1 MSWLVAGADLEKG
14 TVMSTTRARDLG
26 LPLPGTPGPFNA
38 ITDVP
43 GVEVGFSTIKSLAVA
58 PGDRQIYTGVT
69 AVLPR
74 GHARAA
80 TPVWAGQ
87 FDLNGNGEMTGTHWI
102 ADAGYFLGPV
112 CLTNS
117 HSVGIV
123 HHAAVGWMIEQYPQ
137 YFVHHAWAMPVVAET
152 YDGMVNDICGRHI
165 AERHALEALRGAR
178 SGAVEE
184 GNVGG
189 GAGNSTYEFKGGTG
203 TSSRRCTIGERCY
216 TVGVLVQSNFGARRD
231 LKVLGVPVGEHMP
244 QSALQSSRGGREH
257 GSIVVLIATDAPLN
271 PAQLHRLAK
280 RGAIGIG
287 RTGTRGGHYSGDL
300 ILAFSVANETYLPAI
315 GEAQPHSFRAEW
327 LNDALLDD
335 LYGPAVEAIEESI
348 LNALIAAESVPTIK
362 PPGSTLQ
369 AIDHAELLA
378 VLRSY
383 GRLQRV

>member
-1 MSWLVAGADLEKG
+1 MSM
-14 TVMSTTRARDLG
+14 TRRRARDLG
-26 LPLPGTPGPFNA
+26 LPLPGTPGPCNA

-43 GVEVGFSTIKSLAVA
+43 GVEVGFATLKSLACG

-74 GHARAA
+74 GHARTA

-102 ADAGYFLGPV
+102 ADAGYFLGPI
-112 CLTNS
+112 CLTNT

-137 YFVHHAWAMPVVAET
+137 HFAHHAWAMPVVAET

-165 AERHALEALRGAR
+165 EERHALEALRGAR
-178 SGAVEE
+178 GGAVQE

-203 TSSRRCTIGERCY
+203 TSSRNCSIGEHCY
-216 TVGVLVQSNFGARRD
+216 RVGVLVQSNFGARRD
-231 LKVLGVPVGEHMP
+231 LKVLGVPVGAHLPREDGDP
-244 QSALQSSRGGREH
+244 AGGACEQ
-257 GSIVVLIATDAPLN
+257 GSIIVVIATDAPLS
-271 PAQLHRLAK
+271 ATQLHRLAK
-280 RGAIGIG
+280 RGALGIG

-315 GEAQPHSFRAEW
+315 GEQQPHSFRTEW
-327 LNDALLDD
+327 LNDALLDEI
-335 LYGPAVEAIEESI
+335 YGPTVEAIEESI
-348 LNALIAAESVPTIK
+348 LNAMLAAESVPTYK
-362 PPGSTLQ
+362 PAGRVLQ
-369 AIDHAELLA
+369 AIDHAQLMQ
-378 VLRSY
+378 VMRIH
-383 GRLQRV
+383 GRA

>member
-1 MSWLVAGADLEKG
+1 MPPTRK
-14 TVMSTTRARDLG
+14 RARDIG

-43 GVEVGFSTIKSLAVA
+43 GVEVGFSTLKSLASKA
-58 PGDRQIYTGVT
+58 GDRQIYTGVT

-74 GHARAA
+74 GHARTA

-112 CLTNS
+112 CLTNT

-123 HHAAVGWMIEQYPQ
+123 HHAAVGWMIEQYAQ
-137 YFVHHAWAMPVVAET
+137 HFTHHAWAMPVVAET

-165 AERHALEALRGAR
+165 EERHALEALQGAR
-178 SGAVEE
+178 GGAVEE

-203 TSSRRCTIGERCY
+203 TSSRRCAIGERSY

-231 LKVLGVPVGEHMP
+231 LKVLGVPVGAHLSQDMIH
-244 QSALQSSRGGREH
+244 SAAGGPEH
-257 GSIVVLIATDAPLN
+257 GSIIVLIATDAPLN
-271 PAQLHRLAK
+271 AIQLHRLAK
-280 RGAIGIG
+280 RGALGIA

-300 ILAFSVANETYLPAI
+300 ILAFSVANEIYLPAI
-315 GEAQPHSFRAEW
+315 GEAQPHTFSTEW
-327 LNDALLDD
+327 LNDALLDEI
-335 LYGPAVEAIEESI
+335 YGPTVEAIEESI
-348 LNALIAAESVPTIK
+348 LNAMIAAESVPTFK
-362 PPGSTLQ
+362 PPGRVLR
-369 AIDHAELLA
+369 AIDPAQLMEVMR
-378 VLRSY
+378 VL
-383 GRLQRV
+383 GGA